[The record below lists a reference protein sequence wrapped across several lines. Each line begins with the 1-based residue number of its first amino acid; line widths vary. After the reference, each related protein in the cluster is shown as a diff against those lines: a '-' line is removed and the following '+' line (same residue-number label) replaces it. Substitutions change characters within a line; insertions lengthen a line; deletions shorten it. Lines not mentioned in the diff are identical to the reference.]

1 VRAGPLWPTLP
12 NACRNAW
19 CYILSVAI
27 QHIRHNQTQAHR
39 KLCMSAPSAHV
50 AGSCQTG
57 EKGEASRARTWK
69 GLAPLE
75 ARAMGLNSHSS
86 SVGSFH
92 SYGSLQDTCQQ
103 RCSQRQPTSRHAY
116 SYRCRDSYKNMF
128 PPALILA
135 HTVSGMQAGRTLQT
149 IYLQTAPIAP
159 NNQAY
164 SV

>member
-1 VRAGPLWPTLP
+1 
-12 NACRNAW
+12 
-19 CYILSVAI
+19 
-27 QHIRHNQTQAHR
+27 
-39 KLCMSAPSAHV
+39 MSAPSAQV

-103 RCSQRQPTSRHAY
+103 PASADFKTRILPQVQRQLQKHVSPCANS
-116 SYRCRDSYKNMF
+116 
-128 PPALILA
+128 P

-149 IYLQTAPIAP
+149 IYLRTAPNAP